1 MPRNKNMSLL
11 AKVLYGTGF
20 LVGILA
26 FVFLVLKMAVG
37 YPIRNITESLPYKV
51 FWISYSKSNLK
62 IDDMVIFNKT
72 IQGNKASE
80 TVIKIIKG
88 VGGDRIDVIKGKVF
102 VNRRC
107 LGKIFPRQ
115 GNGNKL
121 TPIDSMIIPQGM
133 YFVWTPHPESFDSR
147 YKEMNLIPEDFIE
160 GRAYVVY

>member
-26 FVFLVLKMAVG
+26 FVFLVLKMTVG

-102 VNRRC
+102 V
-107 LGKIFPRQ
+107 
-115 GNGNKL
+115 
-121 TPIDSMIIPQGM
+121 
-133 YFVWTPHPESFDSR
+133 
-147 YKEMNLIPEDFIE
+147 LI
-160 GRAYVVY
+160 